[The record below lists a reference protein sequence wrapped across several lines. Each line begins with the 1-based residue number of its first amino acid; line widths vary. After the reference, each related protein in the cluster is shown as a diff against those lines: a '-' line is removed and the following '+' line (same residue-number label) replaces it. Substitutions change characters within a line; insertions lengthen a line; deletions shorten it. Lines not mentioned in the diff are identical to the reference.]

1 MGRST
6 RTNEHLVGTR
16 TGVIRSR
23 TVKRRPEALKWDR
36 QLHDAMN
43 FVPWLI
49 DGPHAKPEAGWTPTP
64 GCRACKVSS
73 GVKRRGRPYNHTP
86 ECAQRQAVF
95 REQLLEMK
103 MLSAGEAPPVMEP
116 VAGLVLP
123 WLSMSENAGVSSSS
137 SGVAVPQLVAGEP
150 DPMVRRGLR
159 RASEGDPEI
168 AEICSLISDV
178 NVNEEP
184 HPQVPVGEFSD
195 EDKWQALCAELP
207 RVVEFGVK
215 KDIPSD
221 QATGP
226 LLTFTWVRTV
236 KNGASNYRLCLR
248 AFWSTVRKEQRVSL
262 LPDAWTTDLQ
272 NVASS
277 DLTFCTP

>member
-1 MGRST
+1 
-6 RTNEHLVGTR
+6 
-16 TGVIRSR
+16 
-23 TVKRRPEALKWDR
+23 
-36 QLHDAMN
+36 
-43 FVPWLI
+43 
-49 DGPHAKPEAGWTPTP
+49 
-64 GCRACKVSS
+64 
-73 GVKRRGRPYNHTP
+73 
-86 ECAQRQAVF
+86 
-95 REQLLEMK
+95 MK
-103 MLSAGEAPPVMEP
+103 MFSAGEAPPVMEP

-123 WLSMSENAGVSSSS
+123 WLGMSETAGVSSSS
-137 SGVAVPQLVAGEP
+137 SGVAIPQLVAVEP

-184 HPQVPVGEFSD
+184 HTQVPVGEFSD
-195 EDKWQALCAELP
+195 EEKWQALCAELP
-207 RVVEFGVK
+207 RVDEFGVK

-248 AFWSTVRKEQRVSL
+248 AFGRHQKGARSL
-262 LPDAWTTDLQ
+262 FTARRLDH
-272 NVASS
+272 
-277 DLTFCTP
+277 